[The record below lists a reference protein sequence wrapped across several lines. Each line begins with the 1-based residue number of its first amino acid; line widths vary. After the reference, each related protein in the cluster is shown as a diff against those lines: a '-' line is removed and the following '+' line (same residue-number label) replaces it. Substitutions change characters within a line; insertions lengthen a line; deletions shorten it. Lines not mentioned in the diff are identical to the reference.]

1 MLSDQWS
8 RNNDLYCAFVG
19 DDVDF
24 FIGEEVAKSPDFR
37 PRLKDIRIPLLVIA
51 GRYDCALYP
60 HYQLEFAR
68 FAPEAQFLMFEKRAN
83 DRGGGAH
90 ACDFDG

>member
-1 MLSDQWS
+1 MPDNPDKCEQV
-8 RNNDLYCAFVG
+8 AVG
-19 DDVDF
+19 YLLTD
-24 FIGEEVAKSPDFR
+24 EEVDVVSDR
-37 PRLKDIRIPLLVIA
+37 
-51 GRYDCALYP
+51 ALYP

-68 FAPEAQFLMFEKRAN
+68 FAPEAQFLMFEKMAN